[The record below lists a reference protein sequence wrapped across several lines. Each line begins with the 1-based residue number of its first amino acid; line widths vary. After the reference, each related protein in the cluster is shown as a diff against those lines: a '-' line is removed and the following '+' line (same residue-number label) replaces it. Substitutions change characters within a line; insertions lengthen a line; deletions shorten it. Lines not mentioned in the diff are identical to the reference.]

1 MSVPAFNLTVFA
13 VLVHSVVTFWLLDIT
28 FFITQGTS
36 SVLLFLYTLNS
47 NVYSVSLLGVKS
59 SSKVIMQLS
68 LFGITVKIVLLT
80 ISSIDLPPI
89 VISSVSPSKVIAP
102 LP

>member
-1 MSVPAFNLTVFA
+1 MSVPAFSLTVFA

-28 FFITQGTS
+28 SFITQGIS

-47 NVYSVSLLGVKS
+47 NVYSVFLLGVKS
-59 SSKVIMQLS
+59 SSKVIIQLS
-68 LFGITVKIVLLT
+68 LLGITVKIVLLT

-89 VISSVSPSKVIAP
+89 VISSASPSKVIAP